1 MSLFCQDL
9 MSAKMNARRA
19 RAKAL
24 KKAAKESK
32 KKASPDFKV
41 RFSIFDDYTL
51 LVNAM
56 FVILELEYFWCHL
69 LHNLAITVIC
79 QQDNAIR
86 L

>member
-41 RFSIFDDYTL
+41 RYLVFWMTRYTL

-56 FVILELEYFWCHL
+56 FVILEFE
-69 LHNLAITVIC
+69 
-79 QQDNAIR
+79 
-86 L
+86 